1 MCGPTDQGEDEDG
14 NMSRPEKGTEALTT
28 TIQLTS
34 RVLPIISC
42 DLTHEVNIQKGT
54 QNSTNQI
61 HPVPFFQHTSFIP
74 TPSGRLLLRANSYKR
89 LLGYY
94 KITTSRDK
102 G

>member
-14 NMSRPEKGTEALTT
+14 NMSRPETGTEALTT

-42 DLTHEVNIQKGT
+42 DLTHKANIQKGT
-54 QNSTNQI
+54 QNSTNQMQ
-61 HPVPFFQHTSFIP
+61 PVPFFQHTSFP
-74 TPSGRLLLRANSYKR
+74 TPSGRLLLRANSDKC
-89 LLGYY
+89 LLKYY